1 MEEKKSLMEE
11 WEADEATAEQEEQ
24 KKQKEKKGLFKK
36 GAPRE
41 KKAKKEKPPLTQEQ
55 KKKHRKRIIIG
66 GVVVVA
72 AAAAILPRAFAG
84 PSYPMVSVTEV
95 TVGSVSQSVDGSGT
109 VESQEVK
116 TYFSPVSAT
125 VSEFDLQVGDTVEAG
140 DTLLTY
146 DSAELDNLYK
156 QAELTGSVANY
167 GYKDS
172 IEKDNK
178 NASEY
183 NRSSAALDIIN
194 RQLDEEDDNVA
205 HLNKRVNEYTGYQG
219 DSTNKLADLKS
230 QQDAAKAAI
239 AALDAANQ
247 ELKAAKDALAQTSIT
262 DQSSV
267 DYQKLQDAVT
277 VARNAVDEAAPAA
290 RQAQTD
296 LPNIEK
302 SIQDEQN
309 NYNEIVKK
317 LDSYQS
323 RLKDAEENKTKLETS
338 KSKEEG
344 IQDSTDAAKLSGAAR
359 SQLAAQNNLSTLEAQ
374 MTKDDIQQGKEGIKA
389 DFSGVVTKVD
399 AVSGGPAAKGG
410 ELFTVASSED
420 VVVEMSINK
429 YDLEKMEEG
438 QKATVTLAGH
448 TYEGTV
454 MKLSRIAEKNDKG
467 TPVVTAQ
474 IKIDNP
480 DENIYLGLEA
490 KVSVQGSTVRDVLV
504 VPAECVNS
512 GQDGDFC
519 YVVNENGVVEKK
531 VIEKGLA
538 SDDAVEVK
546 SGLAAG
552 DKVVSGGLTTDIT
565 EGTHVTAVEE

>member
-1 MEEKKSLMEE
+1 MEEKK
-11 WEADEATAEQEEQ
+11 
-24 KKQKEKKGLFKK
+24 KK
-36 GAPRE
+36 R
-41 KKAKKEKPPLTQEQ
+41 
-55 KKKHRKRIIIG
+55 RKRIIIG

-72 AAAAILPRAFAG
+72 AAVAILPKAFAG
-84 PSYPMVSVTEV
+84 PGYPMVSVTEV
-95 TVGSVSQSVDGSGT
+95 TVGSVSQSVDGSGA
-109 VESQEVK
+109 VQSEEVK

-156 QAELTGSVANY
+156 QAELTGSAAAY
-167 GYKDS
+167 GYQDSLQKDS
-172 IEKDNK
+172 K

-194 RQLDEEDDNVA
+194 RQLDEEEDNVD

-247 ELKAAKDALAQTSIT
+247 TLKDAKFALDSSSLAQDSE
-262 DQSSV
+262 
-267 DYQKLQDAVT
+267 DYKKLQDAVT
-277 VARNAVDEAAPAA
+277 VAQNAVSEATPAA
-290 RQAQTD
+290 QQAQTN
-296 LPNIEK
+296 LPGIEK

-317 LDSYQS
+317 LDSYQG
-323 RLKDAEENKTKLETS
+323 RLKDAQENKSKLETS

-344 IQDSTDAAKLSGAAR
+344 IKDSTDAAKLSGAAK
-359 SQLAAQNNLSTLEAQ
+359 SQLAAQNNLSTLEAT
-374 MTKDDIQQGKEGIKA
+374 MTKDDIRQGRDGIRA
-389 DFSGVVTKVD
+389 DFSGVVTKVA
-399 AVSGGPAAKGG
+399 AVAGGPATKGG
-410 ELFTVASSED
+410 ELLTVASSED
-420 VVVEMSINK
+420 VVVEMSITK

-454 MKLSRIAEKNDKG
+454 TKLSRIAEKNDKG

-474 IKIDNP
+474 VKIDNP

-490 KVSVQGSTVRDVLV
+490 KVSVQGRSVKDVLV

-538 SDDAVEVK
+538 SDDAVEIK

-552 DKVVSGGLTTDIT
+552 DKVISGGFTAKIT
-565 EGTHVTAVEE
+565 EGARVTAVEE

>member
-11 WEADEATAEQEEQ
+11 WEDDELTAEQEDQ
-24 KKQKEKKGLFKK
+24 KAKKGLFKK
-36 GAPRE
+36 RAPKE
-41 KKAKKEKPPLTQEQ
+41 KKAKKEKTPLTPEQ
-55 KKKHRKRIIIG
+55 KKKRRKRIIIG
-66 GVVVVA
+66 GVVVVVLA
-72 AAAAILPRAFAG
+72 VTILPRAFSG
-84 PSYPMVSVTEV
+84 PSYPVVSVREV
-95 TVGSVSQSVDGSGT
+95 TLGSVTQAVDGSGT

-125 VSEFDLQVGDTVEAG
+125 VSDFDLQVGDTVEAG

-146 DSAELDNLYK
+146 DGAELDDLYR
-156 QAELTGSVANY
+156 QAELTGSAANY
-167 GYKDS
+167 GYRDS

-183 NRSSAALDIIN
+183 KRSSEALDIIN
-194 RQLDEEDDNVA
+194 RQLDEEDDNVD

-219 DSTNKLADLKS
+219 DSSNKLADLRS
-230 QQDAAKAAI
+230 QQDASKAAI

-247 ELKAAKDALAQTSIT
+247 ELKDAQFALDNSTLDKT
-262 DQSSV
+262 GE
-267 DYQKLQDAVT
+267 DYKKLQDAVT
-277 VARNAVDEAAPAA
+277 VARNAVTQATKPAA
-290 RQAQTD
+290 DAQAS

-302 SIQDEQN
+302 SIQEEQEH
-309 NYNEIVKK
+309 YNDIVKK
-317 LDSYQS
+317 LDSYQE
-323 RLKDAEENKTKLETS
+323 RLKDAQENKSKLETS

-344 IQDSTDAAKLSGAAR
+344 IKDSSDAAKLSGSAK

-374 MTKDDIQQGKEGIKA
+374 MTKDDIQQGKDGIKA
-389 DFSGVVTKVD
+389 DFSGVVTKVA
-399 AVSGGPAAKGG
+399 AVAGGPAAKGG

-420 VVVEMSINK
+420 VVVEMSITK

-454 MKLSRIAEKNDKG
+454 QKLSRIAEKNEKG
-467 TPVVTAQ
+467 TPVVSAQ
-474 IKIDNP
+474 VKIDNP
-480 DENIYLGLEA
+480 DENIYLGLEV
-490 KVSVQGSTVRDVLV
+490 KVNVQGRSVKDVLV

-519 YVVNENGVVEKK
+519 YVVNADGVVEKK
-531 VIEKGLA
+531 MIEKGLS
-538 SDDAVEVK
+538 SDDSVEVK

-552 DKVVSGGLTTDIT
+552 DKVISGGLTTGIE
-565 EGTHVTAVEE
+565 EGIHVTAVEE

>member
-11 WEADEATAEQEEQ
+11 WEADELTAEQEEQ
-24 KKQKEKKGLFKK
+24 TGKKGLFH
-36 GAPRE
+36 
-41 KKAKKEKPPLTQEQ
+41 KKAAKQKKEKTPPTPEQ
-55 KKKHRKRIIIG
+55 KKKRRKRLIIG
-66 GVVVVA
+66 GVVVVVA
-72 AAAAILPRAFAG
+72 AATILPRAFSG
-84 PSYPMVSVTEV
+84 PSYPMVSVREV
-95 TVGSVSQSVDGSGT
+95 ELGSVTQAVDGSGT

-125 VSEFDLQVGDTVEAG
+125 VSNFDLQVGDTVEAG
-140 DTLLTY
+140 ETLLTY
-146 DSAELDNLYK
+146 DGTELDNLYK
-156 QAELTGSVANY
+156 QAELTGSAANY
-167 GYKDS
+167 GYQDS
-172 IEKDNK
+172 VQKDNK

-183 NRSSAALDIIN
+183 NRSSQALDIIN
-194 RQLDEEDDNVA
+194 KQLDDEEDNVD

-219 DSTNKLADLKS
+219 DSANKLESLKS
-230 QQDAAKAAI
+230 QQSAAKAAI
-239 AALDAANQ
+239 AALDEANQ
-247 ELKAAKDALAQTSIT
+247 TLKDAEFALNNSTLSQDS
-262 DQSSV
+262 DE
-267 DYQKLQDAVT
+267 YKKLQDAVT
-277 VARNAVDEAAPAA
+277 VAKNAVSEAEPAA
-290 RQAQTD
+290 QQAEAS
-296 LPNIEK
+296 LPKLAK
-302 SIQDEQN
+302 SIKDEQN
-309 NYNEIVKK
+309 HYNDIVKK
-317 LDSYQS
+317 LDNYEG
-323 RLKDAEENKTKLETS
+323 RLKDAQKNQTKLETS

-344 IQDSTDAAKLSGAAR
+344 IKDSTDAAKLSGAAR

-374 MTKDDIQQGKEGIKA
+374 MTKDDIQQGKDGIKA

-420 VVVEMSINK
+420 VVVEMSITK

-454 MKLSRIAEKNDKG
+454 QKLSRIAEKNDKG

-474 IKIDNP
+474 VKIDNP

-490 KVSVQGSTVRDVLV
+490 KVNVQGRSAKDVLV

-519 YVVNENGVVEKK
+519 YVVNADGVVEKK
-531 VIEKGLA
+531 MIEKGLS
-538 SDDAVEVK
+538 SDDSVEVK

-552 DKVVSGGLTTDIT
+552 DKVISGGLTTGIV
-565 EGTHVTAVEE
+565 EGIRVTAVEE

>member
-1 MEEKKSLMEE
+1 MEEKK
-11 WEADEATAEQEEQ
+11 
-24 KKQKEKKGLFKK
+24 KK
-36 GAPRE
+36 R
-41 KKAKKEKPPLTQEQ
+41 
-55 KKKHRKRIIIG
+55 RKRVIIG
-66 GVVVVA
+66 GVAVIV
-72 AAAAILPRAFAG
+72 AAAAILPKACGG
-84 PSYPMVSVTEV
+84 PGYPMVSVTEV
-95 TVGSVSQSVDGSGT
+95 TVGSVSQSVDGSGA
-109 VESQEVK
+109 VQSEEVK

-156 QAELTGSVANY
+156 QAELTGSAAAY
-167 GYKDS
+167 GYQDSLQKDS
-172 IEKDNK
+172 K

-194 RQLDEEDDNVA
+194 RQLDEEDDNVD

-247 ELKAAKDALAQTSIT
+247 TLKDAKFALDSSSLAQDSEG
-262 DQSSV
+262 
-267 DYQKLQDAVT
+267 YKKLQDAVT
-277 VARNAVDEAAPAA
+277 VAQNAVDQASGPAA
-290 RQAQTD
+290 DAQAS
-296 LPNIEK
+296 LPNIGK

-323 RLKDAEENKTKLETS
+323 RLKDAQENKSKLETS

-344 IQDSTDAAKLSGAAR
+344 IQDSADAAKLSGAAK
-359 SQLAAQNNLSTLEAQ
+359 SQLAAQNNLSTLEAT
-374 MTKDDIQQGKEGIKA
+374 MTKDDIRQGRDGIRA
-389 DFSGVVTKVD
+389 DFSGVVTKVA
-399 AVSGGPAAKGG
+399 AVAGGPATKGG
-410 ELFTVASSED
+410 ELLTVASSED
-420 VVVEMSINK
+420 VVVEMSITK

-454 MKLSRIAEKNDKG
+454 TKLSRIAEKNDKG

-474 IKIDNP
+474 VKIDNP

-490 KVSVQGSTVRDVLV
+490 KVSVQGRSVKDVLV
-504 VPAECVNS
+504 VPAECVNT

-538 SDDAVEVK
+538 SDDTVEIK

-552 DKVVSGGLTTDIT
+552 DKVISGGFTTEIT
-565 EGTHVTAVEE
+565 EGARVTAVEE

>member
-11 WEADEATAEQEEQ
+11 WEADEALTEQEEQ
-24 KKQKEKKGLFKK
+24 KAKKGLFKK
-36 GAPRE
+36 SAQKE
-41 KKAKKEKPPLTQEQ
+41 KKEKTPLTPVQ
-55 KKKHRKRIIIG
+55 KKKRRKRIIIG
-66 GVVVVA
+66 GVVVVVA
-72 AAAAILPRAFAG
+72 VVAILPRAFAG

-95 TVGSVSQSVDGSGT
+95 TVGSVSQSVDGSGA
-109 VESQEVK
+109 VQSEEVK

-156 QAELTGSVANY
+156 QAELTGSAANY

-194 RQLDEEDDNVA
+194 RQLDEEDDNVD

-219 DSTNKLADLKS
+219 DSSNKLADLKS

-277 VARNAVDEAAPAA
+277 VAQNAVDQASKPAA
-290 RQAQTD
+290 DAQAS

-317 LDSYQS
+317 LDSYQG
-323 RLKDAEENKTKLETS
+323 RLKDAQENKTKLETS

-344 IQDSTDAAKLSGAAR
+344 IKDSTDAAKLSGAAR
-359 SQLAAQNNLSTLEAQ
+359 SQLAAQNNLSTLEAT
-374 MTKDDIQQGKEGIKA
+374 MTKDDIQQGKDGIKA
-389 DFSGVVTKVD
+389 DFSGVVTKVA
-399 AVSGGPAAKGG
+399 AVAGGPATKGG
-410 ELFTVASSED
+410 ELLTVASSED
-420 VVVEMSINK
+420 VTVEMSITK

-454 MKLSRIAEKNDKG
+454 TKLSRIAEKNDKG

-474 IKIDNP
+474 VKIDNP

-490 KVSVQGSTVRDVLV
+490 KVNVQGRFVKDVLV

-552 DKVVSGGLTTDIT
+552 DKVISGGLTTGIT
-565 EGTHVTAVEE
+565 EGTRVTAVEE

>member
-11 WEADEATAEQEEQ
+11 WEADEALTEQEEQ
-24 KKQKEKKGLFKK
+24 KAKKSLFKKSAQKEKK
-36 GAPRE
+36 E
-41 KKAKKEKPPLTQEQ
+41 KTPLTPAQ
-55 KKKHRKRIIIG
+55 KKKRRKRIIIG
-66 GVVVVA
+66 SVVVVVA
-72 AAAAILPRAFAG
+72 AVAVLPRAFAG
-84 PSYPMVSVTEV
+84 PSYPVVSVKEV
-95 TVGSVSQSVDGSGT
+95 TVGSVSQSVDGSGA
-109 VESQEVK
+109 VQSEEVK

-125 VSEFDLQVGDTVEAG
+125 VSAFDLQVGDTVEAG

-156 QAELTGSVANY
+156 QAELTGSAANY
-167 GYKDS
+167 GYQDS
-172 IEKDNK
+172 IQKDNK

-183 NRSSAALDIIN
+183 NRSSAALEIIN
-194 RQLDEEDDNVA
+194 KQLDDEDDNVD

-219 DSTNKLADLKS
+219 DSSNKLADLKS
-230 QQDAAKAAI
+230 RQDAAKAAI
-239 AALDAANQ
+239 AALDTANQ
-247 ELKAAKDALAQTSIT
+247 TLKDAKFALDSSTLAKDSE
-262 DQSSV
+262 
-267 DYQKLQDAVT
+267 DYKKLQDAVT
-277 VARNAVDEAAPAA
+277 VAQNAVNEATPAA

-323 RLKDAEENKTKLETS
+323 RLKDAEKNKTKLETS

-344 IQDSTDAAKLSGAAR
+344 IKDSTDAAKLSGAAR
-359 SQLAAQNNLSTLEAQ
+359 SQLAAQNNLSTLEAT
-374 MTKDDIQQGKEGIKA
+374 MTKDDIQQGKDGIKA
-389 DFSGVVTKVD
+389 DFSGVVTKVA
-399 AVSGGPAAKGG
+399 AVAGGPATKGG
-410 ELFTVASSED
+410 ELLTVASSED
-420 VVVEMSINK
+420 VIVEMSITK
-429 YDLEKMEEG
+429 SDLEKMEEG

-454 MKLSRIAEKNDKG
+454 TKLSRIAEKNDKG

-474 IKIDNP
+474 VKIDNP

-490 KVSVQGSTVRDVLV
+490 KVSVQGRSAKDVLV

-552 DKVVSGGLTTDIT
+552 DKVISGGLTTGIT
-565 EGTHVTAVEE
+565 EGTRVTAVEE